1 MRIVGFMV
9 ARNEE
14 DIVEASVRHGL
25 RSLDALTVVDHGSD
39 DATPDI
45 LAALAREGLPLEIL
59 RDEALEMRQSE
70 LTTAHARRLFVAGA
84 DLCVPI
90 DADEFLCM
98 PSRTAFERTV
108 AAADPTVHLVMP
120 WLTYLPSFDGPAD
133 IVKRLAHAQRMT
145 AERHGLYKLVVRR
158 SLLDTPR
165 AMISAGNH
173 RIQPHDG
180 RAHIPHEALPGTIA
194 ALAHVPVRS
203 AAQFTAKVAVG
214 SLAAQLANLDD
225 KDVAF
230 HWREEFDA
238 ILAGR
243 PITRDRL
250 TAIVANYSVA
260 PSRRIDPAL
269 VQWVED
275 PFLAGI
281 ELRYTPARLPNPLA
295 RILTFGERVAAEVA
309 RTTGGL

>member
-1 MRIVGFMV
+1 MRIVGFML

-14 DIVEASVRHGL
+14 DIVEASIRHNL

-45 LAALAREGLPLEIL
+45 LASLAREGLPLEIR
-59 RDEALEMRQSE
+59 RDESLEMRQSE
-70 LTTAHARRLFVAGA
+70 VTTEHARRLFEGGA

-98 PSRTAFERTV
+98 PSRASFERTV
-108 AAADPTVHLVMP
+108 AAADPAIHLVMP
-120 WLTYLPSFDGPAD
+120 WLTYLPPLDGSGD
-133 IVKRLAHAQRMT
+133 IVARLAHARRMT
-145 AERHGLYKLVVRR
+145 TERHGLYKVVVRR

-165 AMISAGNH
+165 ATIGAGNH

-180 RAHIPHEALPGTIA
+180 RAHIPHEALPGNIV

-203 AAQFTAKVAVG
+203 VGQFTGKVAVG
-214 SLAAQLANLDD
+214 SLALRLANLDD
-225 KDVAF
+225 PNVAF

-238 ILAGR
+238 IVAGR
-243 PITRDRL
+243 PITRERL
-250 TAIVANYSVA
+250 AEIVANYSVA
-260 PSRRIDPAL
+260 PSRRVDPAG

-275 PFLAGI
+275 PFIAGI
-281 ELRYTPARLPNPLA
+281 ELRYTPMHPPNPLA